1 MENEVPSIPAGRR
14 SRLTRGNGV
23 TTDFVYDNAS
33 RLTEIVHRKP
43 DGTVLS
49 SFAYTFDPAGNITEM
64 RFANGDVAQ
73 YDYDA
78 KDQLTGEHRRGTLNY
93 DIIFT
98 YDPVG
103 NRLKQVRSGD
113 LKDPCRIRGT
123 QYVTIDHVGQAWYD
137 DDMPRIGGDEVSVEF
152 GGHNT

>member
-1 MENEVPSIPAGRR
+1 MRFSSYVTEEWMLTGGEIPSIPAGRR

-23 TTDFVYDNAS
+23 TTDFAYDAGS
-33 RLTEIVHRKP
+33 RPTLISHKKP

-49 SFAYTFDPAGNITEM
+49 SFAYTFDQAG
-64 RFANGDVAQ
+64 
-73 YDYDA
+73 
-78 KDQLTGEHRRGTLNY
+78 
-93 DIIFT
+93 
-98 YDPVG
+98 
-103 NRLKQVRSGD
+103 
-113 LKDPCRIRGT
+113 RIRGT